1 MDIEWWVVLVSII
14 PGIIVFMLLP
24 KQIKYMHKINWIGH
38 DIHKLARPAVAE
50 SGGISVFIGLVSGL
64 VLLLILVPSMAW
76 TTLAVLGSV
85 ACAAAIGFLDDNYRF
100 SALKKIFS
108 IVFAAIPMLVLYL
121 ATYGTGIIPG
131 TPYVPILGGLRV
143 TILYPL
149 FIPAFLAVLM
159 NATNMY
165 EGYNGQGSSTSI
177 IVTACLI
184 LGAIC
189 MGGIAN
195 EALLLSIPL
204 LASLVAF
211 YYYNKFPA
219 RVFPGD
225 IGTLTIGM
233 MFGCIAIVGHIE
245 FVLIIAVLPHAF
257 NAFHVI
263 RSVRGFKES
272 DTIKIKDIE
281 VIEGDLIK
289 ANTQRQAPL
298 TIPRILV
305 APKPLSEPALVKN
318 VIALS
323 LTPASLAVLSAA
335 WIAAPFAG
343 ASTSMVLVIVLIIIS
358 TIVFVFSS
366 IKFPATRVLNLVFFG
381 GYFGLI
387 ALLLF
392 VQIYVFPIGGIISW
406 MEGGVIGLVGLA
418 VWYFI
423 PFKYFTRLTTR
434 PPKDNSGA

>member
-38 DIHKLARPAVAE
+38 DIHKLSRPAVAE
-50 SGGISVFIGLVSGL
+50 SGGISVFIGLVAGL
-64 VLLLILVPSMAW
+64 VLLLIFVPAMVW

-100 SALKKIFS
+100 SALKKIIS
-108 IVFAAIPMLVLYL
+108 VVFAAIPMEILYL
-121 ATYGTGIIPG
+121 FTSIIPG
-131 TPYVPILGGLRV
+131 TPYIPILGGLHV
-143 TILYPL
+143 TILYMF

-189 MGGIAN
+189 MGAIAN
-195 EALLLSIPL
+195 AALLLSIPL
-204 LASLVAF
+204 LASLVGF
-211 YYYNKFPA
+211 FYYNKYPA

-225 IGTLTIGM
+225 IGTLSIGM
-233 MFGCIAIVGHIE
+233 MFGCIAIVGHME
-245 FVLIIAVLPHAF
+245 FVLIIAILPHAF

-272 DTIKIKDIE
+272 DTIKVKDIE

-289 ANTQRQAPL
+289 ASTLRNAPL

-318 VIALS
+318 IIALS
-323 LTPASLAVLSAA
+323 LTPASLAILSAA
-335 WIAAPFAG
+335 WISMLVPG
-343 ASTSMVLVIVLIIIS
+343 STGGFEIIIVLIIVA
-358 TIVFVFSS
+358 TAVFVLSS
-366 IKFPATRVLNLVFFG
+366 LKFPATRAMNLLFFT

-392 VQIYVFPIGGIISW
+392 VKEYIFPIGGIISW
-406 MEGGVIGLVGLA
+406 LEGGGIGLAGLA
-418 VWYFI
+418 VLYFMS
-423 PFKYFTRLTTR
+423 FKYFTRLTTR
-434 PPKDNSGA
+434 PPKDKSGA